1 MEANSV
7 WNYVASGASAIIVSS
22 LFNGLEVVRTRQIND
37 GTSYATD
44 KAPQYGNFWASL
56 AKIIREE
63 GLLGCW
69 WPGMTSAW
77 LREAV
82 YGSLKLGL
90 YPSIRDVL
98 GGQRAEES
106 SLLAKIASSAI
117 TGAIAQVLSSPLG
130 PSPLLLRPPHPTPLP
145 TTRAALRRVPPL
157 SPISPL
163 PPVRPRPGIS
173 PLTWARDL
181 LRSALAADL
190 VKMQLQAESGR
201 VEQGTFVTGL
211 RKGAPPRITGVFDA
225 LAQIYR
231 REGVVGLWRG
241 VLANVMR
248 STLLVRANAC

>member
-145 TTRAALRRVPPL
+145 TTSPPSHPCHPFHPFRL
-157 SPISPL
+157 S
-163 PPVRPRPGIS
+163 
-173 PLTWARDL
+173 AR
-181 LRSALAADL
+181 ALA
-190 VKMQLQAESGR
+190 SHR
-201 VEQGTFVTGL
+201 SPGL
-211 RKGAPPRITGVFDA
+211 AI
-225 LAQIYR
+225 
-231 REGVVGLWRG
+231 
-241 VLANVMR
+241 
-248 STLLVRANAC
+248 C